1 MFDLSNLM
9 EPKLRIA
16 IVANANSIHT
26 VRWVSWLEKKGHEV
40 TVFSLKEG
48 EKCTYFGPEPR
59 LDRSL
64 IIDLG
69 NDVRKTT
76 RKLQTLI
83 DEVKPDLIHGFF
95 LTNHAFYAGRMENYP
110 IVVTAMGSDVLV
122 HPKESRLLSWVIK
135 KTGNNSMKVICPPL
149 LSKDLVKLGVDENKI
164 VTNLIGINTDI
175 FKPLEKEKCVVFSR
189 GFKDIY
195 NPKVVAK
202 AIILVHK
209 RDPEIKFYLAGDGPL
224 KQTIEEDLEGHN
236 VEFTGQLT
244 EKELGGI
251 MGKSKIVISSSLS
264 DSIPLTIFEAMACGS
279 ILIVSN
285 NHGHR
290 QWDKEDYPILF
301 FGKNDSR
308 KLADFIIKSCTNEV
322 LLKEALMQGP
332 ELVKLNWTWEK
343 QADLILKEYKGIIS

>member
-26 VRWVSWLEKKGHEV
+26 IRWVNWLEKKGHEV

-95 LTNHAFYAGRMENYP
+95 LTNHAFYAGRMQNYP

-175 FKPLEKEKCVVFSR
+175 FQPLEKEKCVVFSR

-343 QADLILKEYKGIIS
+343 QANLILKEYKAIIS

>member
-9 EPKLRIA
+9 EPKLRIV

-26 VRWVSWLEKKGHEV
+26 IRWVNWLEKKGHEV

-244 EKELGGI
+244 EKELGSI

-343 QADLILKEYKGIIS
+343 QANLILKEYKAIIP

>member
-26 VRWVSWLEKKGHEV
+26 IRWVSWLEKKGHIV

-224 KQTIEEDLEGHN
+224 KQTIAAHTATFPSTLSLEAHRNFIDSRIASGIAILPK
-236 VEFTGQLT
+236 TL
-244 EKELGGI
+244 EKENSTNSEFSYKITTAGI
-251 MGKSKIVISSSLS
+251 PAGSLFTLS
-264 DSIPLTIFEAMACGS
+264 NQSVFGYGFFYGS
-279 ILIVSN
+279 TLM
-285 NHGHR
+285 
-290 QWDKEDYPILF
+290 L
-301 FGKNDSR
+301 
-308 KLADFIIKSCTNEV
+308 V
-322 LLKEALMQGP
+322 LLN
-332 ELVKLNWTWEK
+332 LVC
-343 QADLILKEYKGIIS
+343 

>member
-1 MFDLSNLM
+1 M
-9 EPKLRIA
+9 
-16 IVANANSIHT
+16 
-26 VRWVSWLEKKGHEV
+26 
-40 TVFSLKEG
+40 
-48 EKCTYFGPEPR
+48 
-59 LDRSL
+59 
-64 IIDLG
+64 
-69 NDVRKTT
+69 
-76 RKLQTLI
+76 
-83 DEVKPDLIHGFF
+83 
-95 LTNHAFYAGRMENYP
+95 
-110 IVVTAMGSDVLV
+110 
-122 HPKESRLLSWVIK
+122 
-135 KTGNNSMKVICPPL
+135 
-149 LSKDLVKLGVDENKI
+149 
-164 VTNLIGINTDI
+164 
-175 FKPLEKEKCVVFSR
+175 
-189 GFKDIY
+189 
-195 NPKVVAK
+195 
-202 AIILVHK
+202 
-209 RDPEIKFYLAGDGPL
+209 
-224 KQTIEEDLEGHN
+224 EGHN

-290 QWDKEDYPILF
+290 QWDKENYPILF

>member
-26 VRWVSWLEKKGHEV
+26 IRWVSWLEKKGHVV

-122 HPKESRLLSWVIK
+122 HPKS
-135 KTGNNSMKVICPPL
+135 
-149 LSKDLVKLGVDENKI
+149 VKLE
-164 VTNLIGINTDI
+164 T
-175 FKPLEKEKCVVFSR
+175 
-189 GFKDIY
+189 
-195 NPKVVAK
+195 
-202 AIILVHK
+202 
-209 RDPEIKFYLAGDGPL
+209 
-224 KQTIEEDLEGHN
+224 
-236 VEFTGQLT
+236 LT
-244 EKELGGI
+244 
-251 MGKSKIVISSSLS
+251 V
-264 DSIPLTIFEAMACGS
+264 
-279 ILIVSN
+279 
-285 NHGHR
+285 
-290 QWDKEDYPILF
+290 
-301 FGKNDSR
+301 
-308 KLADFIIKSCTNEV
+308 
-322 LLKEALMQGP
+322 
-332 ELVKLNWTWEK
+332 
-343 QADLILKEYKGIIS
+343 

>member
-16 IVANANSIHT
+16 IVANTNSIHT
-26 VRWVSWLEKKGHEV
+26 LRWVSWLEKKGHEV

-95 LTNHAFYAGRMENYP
+95 LTNHAFYASRMENYP

-175 FKPLEKEKCVVFSR
+175 FQPLEKEKCVVFSR

-236 VEFTGQLT
+236 VEFPGQLT

-279 ILIVSN
+279 ILIVTN

-290 QWDKEDYPILF
+290 QWDKEGYPILF

-308 KLADFIIKSCTNEV
+308 KLADFIIKSCSNEV

-343 QADLILKEYKGIIS
+343 QANLILKEYKAIIS

>member
-26 VRWVSWLEKKGHEV
+26 IRWVNWLEKKGHEV

-343 QADLILKEYKGIIS
+343 QANLILKEYKAIIS

>member
-26 VRWVSWLEKKGHEV
+26 IRWVSWLEKKGHVV

-251 MGKSKIVISSSLS
+251 IGKSKIVISSSLS

-343 QADLILKEYKGIIS
+343 QANLILKEYKAIIS

>member
-26 VRWVSWLEKKGHEV
+26 IRWVSWLEKKGHEV

>member
-26 VRWVSWLEKKGHEV
+26 IRWVNWLEKKGHKV

-224 KQTIEEDLEGHN
+224 KQTIEENLEGHN

-343 QADLILKEYKGIIS
+343 QANLILKEYKAIIS

>member
-26 VRWVSWLEKKGHEV
+26 IRWVSWLEKKGHVV

-175 FKPLEKEKCVVFSR
+175 FQPLEKEKCVVFSR

-343 QADLILKEYKGIIS
+343 QANLILKEYKGIIS